1 MPAEGPPGDA
11 SEATARAEAAEEQAA
26 QYREL
31 LAMAQE
37 RLGQMVELEE
47 AKSRRIEELERVV
60 VAAGSVREEVAA
72 VREEM
77 HKQEAAHMESSAQA
91 DAVVEQLREKLGQ
104 AIAAARALEAERSE
118 AQAALQASADA
129 RAAPSRVRRC
139 GCTRRS
145 TASRKPTGS
154 SQSSPRTIDFPI
166 YSRISKRRCFSHP
179 INSTSTVDLTSS
191 VRHRLTAG
199 RFR

>member
-77 HKQEAAHMESSAQA
+77 RKQEAAHMESSAQA

-104 AIAAARALEAERSE
+104 AIAAAGGASHRT
-118 AQAALQASADA
+118 AAAPSH
-129 RAAPSRVRRC
+129 RAAPPDCFV
-139 GCTRRS
+139 
-145 TASRKPTGS
+145 
-154 SQSSPRTIDFPI
+154 DF
-166 YSRISKRRCFSHP
+166 
-179 INSTSTVDLTSS
+179 
-191 VRHRLTAG
+191 
-199 RFR
+199 